1 MIFLLQVALLF
12 SSLLPPP
19 PAQTGARGFKV
30 REPNLYAPQLYADAL
45 DFKATLV
52 NLPGAS
58 NKQSYWELSYQLY
71 FVPEDRYYEALKR
84 APKGPSNPTPEE
96 FPGRILLAKDHKKK
110 MRAGTSQ
117 QRTIT
122 LNGVPFKQKVPD
134 AQRTK
139 FAYLLTA
146 YSVKIFDGQLNTT
159 IYYSGIF
166 LTEPY
171 EESAEQN
178 QAIARKTIY
187 LNFKVNSDG
196 SLNRSQLPR
205 GTSVVR

>member
-1 MIFLLQVALLF
+1 
-12 SSLLPPP
+12 
-19 PAQTGARGFKV
+19 
-30 REPNLYAPQLYADAL
+30 
-45 DFKATLV
+45 
-52 NLPGAS
+52 
-58 NKQSYWELSYQLY
+58 
-71 FVPEDRYYEALKR
+71 
-84 APKGPSNPTPEE
+84 
-96 FPGRILLAKDHKKK
+96 

-171 EESAEQN
+171 
-178 QAIARKTIY
+178 
-187 LNFKVNSDG
+187 
-196 SLNRSQLPR
+196 R
-205 GTSVVR
+205 GKR